1 VADQIE
7 TDVAKLKAEAERA
20 RDEQN
25 RLQAQVEAAEAEE
38 SRLLAKL
45 SEEFGVSSVEE
56 AETLLSKIDTELAA
70 EMQTVRTALDAAR
83 KTEA

>member
-7 TDVAKLKAEAERA
+7 TDVAALKAEAERA

-25 RLQAQVEAAEAEE
+25 RLQAQAEAAEAEYE
-38 SRLLAKL
+38 RLITKL
-45 SEEFGVSSVEE
+45 REEFGVSSEEE
-56 AETLLSKIDTELAA
+56 AETLLSKIDTELLS

-83 KTEA
+83 KTDS

>member
-1 VADQIE
+1 MADQIE
-7 TDVAKLKAEAERA
+7 NDVAKLKAEAELA

-56 AETLLSKIDTELAA
+56 AGTLLSKIDAELLA
-70 EMQTVRTALDAAR
+70 EMKTVRDALDAAR
-83 KTEA
+83 KTDS